1 MTTAEAR
8 HDPRAR
14 DFHFL
19 LGSWAVRH
27 SRLAH
32 RLVGADDWERFSG
45 TAACRAVL
53 DGLGNIDEIAMPS
66 LGAVGMTLRLF
77 DRSARRWS
85 LHWSSSLTGVLEPPV
100 IGGFDRG
107 VGRFYGDDTHDGQ
120 PIRVRFVWDRITPTS
135 ARWQQ
140 AFSIDDERSWETNW
154 IMEFSR
160 APDPSE

>member
-14 DFHFL
+14 DFDFL

-32 RLVGADDWERFSG
+32 RLVGADDWER
-45 TAACRAVL
+45 
-53 DGLGNIDEIAMPS
+53 
-66 LGAVGMTLRLF
+66 
-77 DRSARRWS
+77 
-85 LHWSSSLTGVLEPPV
+85 
-100 IGGFDRG
+100 
-107 VGRFYGDDTHDGQ
+107 
-120 PIRVRFVWDRITPTS
+120 RFVWDRITPTS